1 MVEGDEAAN
10 ERAVQA
16 IQREEEGHEQG
27 MVKFV
32 QKLVGG
38 AFLGF
43 FFKCVCCCKG
53 FGVGSS
59 RSRSP
64 VLLTLCTCA
73 IINSTIT
80 TGRLTRTL
88 LRMVSDID
96 NELRGTCLPCLPD

>member
-1 MVEGDEAAN
+1 MVGGDEAAN

-43 FFKCVCCCKG
+43 FMF
-53 FGVGSS
+53 
-59 RSRSP
+59 
-64 VLLTLCTCA
+64 LLL
-73 IINSTIT
+73 
-80 TGRLTRTL
+80 
-88 LRMVSDID
+88 
-96 NELRGTCLPCLPD
+96 